1 MSGGS
6 WRRRRSRHPVPPRPR
21 PPLSPLVNPGGGQS
35 VLVGRPSHSEG
46 LQINGLLV
54 KPPSCIGTPRFSS
67 EARKLGLS
75 GKRTLKDRGISCVRT
90 LTGQNKTKA
99 DTQKNLSIWQKK
111 TDFSTPK
118 LPRPALY
125 WPLSILG
132 APKQKKNITLRMARE
147 NKTEG
152 IQDWKIPTGWK
163 YGPYRHTRGIS
174 FPPLKKDP
182 ATFQPL
188 ICTNT
193 SPIVGHFRPLNLRTK
208 IIALTS
214 NKKSKKSP

>member
-111 TDFSTPK
+111 KLISQPRNCPDQPSIGLFQFWGLRSKKK
-118 LPRPALY
+118 LPFRWLEK
-125 WPLSILG
+125 I
-132 APKQKKNITLRMARE
+132 KLRGSR
-147 NKTEG
+147 
-152 IQDWKIPTGWK
+152 TGK
-163 YGPYRHTRGIS
+163 YLLAGNMDHIGTPGE
-174 FPPLKKDP
+174 FPFHP
-182 ATFQPL
+182 
-188 ICTNT
+188 
-193 SPIVGHFRPLNLRTK
+193 
-208 IIALTS
+208 
-214 NKKSKKSP
+214 

>member
-1 MSGGS
+1 
-6 WRRRRSRHPVPPRPR
+6 
-21 PPLSPLVNPGGGQS
+21 
-35 VLVGRPSHSEG
+35 
-46 LQINGLLV
+46 
-54 KPPSCIGTPRFSS
+54 
-67 EARKLGLS
+67 
-75 GKRTLKDRGISCVRT
+75 
-90 LTGQNKTKA
+90 
-99 DTQKNLSIWQKK
+99 
-111 TDFSTPK
+111 
-118 LPRPALY
+118 
-125 WPLSILG
+125 
-132 APKQKKNITLRMARE
+132 MARE

-208 IIALTS
+208 IIALTG
-214 NKKSKKSP
+214 NEKSKNHPETNKLEEKDTMSFSFLVILALRAV